1 MKVRDLRQIVD
12 RTTQEMAAS
21 LPGLR
26 GREFVKP
33 RDLNSPAK
41 LELRRRALT
50 ETVLRPS
57 KSEKER
63 ILGDNDLV
71 DLNFFERG
79 LFAAKSVCRVILRD
93 EAERQIGAA
102 SGFMVSPALLL
113 TNHHVFPHAGEA
125 ALALAQFDYVLDI
138 EGIERRGPSFRTRPD
153 IYFFAN
159 EELDFAIVAVDQSP
173 DGDPG
178 NAGLTTYRYLRLNPN
193 HGKINEG
200 EFISIIQHPSGLPK
214 QVALRENKLLK
225 KEDNFLVYHSDTAQG
240 SSGSPLFNDTWQVVG
255 LHSAGVPRKNAK
267 GQWLTKAGTVADNST
282 DDGEID
288 WIGNRG
294 VRASQIVAALGNA
307 PASPLL
313 DEFMAT
319 ANGEKAPSPP
329 SPVPIPPDAPRTAE
343 SGTSSISRLRV
354 TAMAQGTRIDL
365 PIGYAAEIEHV
376 GSSAPPMPATKAADG
391 GDMIAAT
398 EAYKAPVIDS
408 KYENRKGY
416 DKNFLSEAIALPR
429 VTKTSLAAKMS
440 SGGTAIPYEHFSIVM
455 HKARRLA
462 MFTACNVDATE
473 KARRPDP
480 SKTYSRK
487 TLGGLAEGDIEKWVP
502 EERIDAAH
510 QLPDAFFKNDRKS
523 FDKGHVVR
531 RDDVVWGKTYAQV
544 RRANGDSYHVTNC
557 SPQVAAFNQSKL
569 GGDWGRLE
577 NMILKQA
584 KGERVVIFAG
594 PVFDDEKDRPFKGKD
609 ENGDE
614 LIVQIPSQF
623 WKIVVADG
631 PKGLEAYGFIL
642 KQDLKTV
649 DWEFKVDSEWVE
661 ELRPLKDI
669 QALADFIRL
678 PKNVMRAD
686 MYGRIEPHESLA
698 ANEIVPRPPSARSR
712 RRG

>member
-93 EAERQIGAA
+93 EAKRQIGAA
-102 SGFMVSPALLL
+102 SGFLVSPALLL

-125 ALALAQFDYVLDI
+125 ALALAQFDYELDI

-153 IYFFAN
+153 IYFFAH

-173 DGDPG
+173 DGDQG
-178 NAGLTTYRYLRLNPN
+178 AVGLTTYRYLRLNPN

-267 GQWLTKAGTVADNST
+267 GQWLTKSGAVADNST

-294 VRASQIVAALGNA
+294 VRASRIVTALGEA
-307 PASPLL
+307 PASPVL
-313 DEFMAT
+313 DEFMAI
-319 ANGEKAPSPP
+319 ASGEAAPPAPFSP
-329 SPVPIPPDAPRTAE
+329 AGPRTAE
-343 SGTSSISRLRV
+343 SGTSRLSKLRV
-354 TAMAQGTRIDL
+354 TATTDGTRIDL
-365 PIGYAAEIEHV
+365 PIGYAAEIEQV
-376 GSSAPPMPATKAADG
+376 GSSAPPTPTAPADG
-391 GDMIAAT
+391 GDVMAAT
-398 EAYKAPVIDS
+398 EAYKAPVIDE
-408 KYENRKGY
+408 KYENRTGY
-416 DKNFLSEAIALPR
+416 DKNFLSEVITLPR

-440 SGGTAIPYEHFSIVM
+440 GGGTAIPYEHFSIVM

-480 SKTYSRK
+480 SKSYSRK
-487 TLGGLAEGDIEKWVP
+487 TLGGLADGDIEKWVP

-523 FDKGHVVR
+523 FDKGHIVR
-531 RDDVVWGKTYAQV
+531 RDDVVWGKSYAQV
-544 RRANGDSYHVTNC
+544 QRANGDSYHVTNC

-594 PVFDDEKDRPFKGKD
+594 PVFDDAKDRPFKGKD
-609 ENGDE
+609 EDGGE

-631 PKGLEAYGFIL
+631 PQGLEAYGFVL
-642 KQDLKTV
+642 KQDLKAV

-661 ELRPLKDI
+661 ELTPLKDI

-686 MYGRIEPHESLA
+686 MHGRIEPHESLA
-698 ANEIVPRPPSARSR
+698 VNEIVRRPSTSRSR
-712 RRG
+712 RRS

>member
-41 LELRRRALT
+41 LALRRRALS

-102 SGFMVSPALLL
+102 SGFLVSPALLL

-125 ALALAQFDYVLDI
+125 ALALAQFDYELDI

-153 IYFFAN
+153 IYFFAH

-173 DGDPG
+173 DGDQG
-178 NAGLTTYRYLRLNPN
+178 DAGLTTYRYLRLNPN

-267 GQWLTKAGTVADNST
+267 GQWLTKAGTIADNST

-294 VRASQIVAALGNA
+294 IRASRIVAALGEA
-307 PASPLL
+307 PASPVL
-313 DEFMAT
+313 DEFMAI
-319 ANGEKAPSPP
+319 ANGEVAPPALFSP
-329 SPVPIPPDAPRTAE
+329 AGPRTAE
-343 SGTSSISRLRV
+343 SGTSRFSKLRV
-354 TAMAQGTRIDL
+354 TATVDGTRIDL
-365 PIGYAAEIEHV
+365 PIGYAAEIEQV
-376 GSSAPPMPATKAADG
+376 GTNAPPTPTAPADG
-391 GDMIAAT
+391 SNVMAAT
-398 EAYKAPVIDS
+398 EAYKAPVIDE

-416 DKNFLSEAIALPR
+416 DKNFLSEVITLPR
-429 VTKTSLAAKMS
+429 VTKTSLAAKMTG
-440 SGGTAIPYEHFSIVM
+440 GGTAIPYEHFSIVM

-480 SKTYSRK
+480 SKSYSRK
-487 TLGGLAEGDIEKWVP
+487 SLGGLADGDIEKWVP
-502 EERIDAAH
+502 EERIDAKH

-523 FDKGHVVR
+523 FDKGHIVR
-531 RDDVVWGKTYAQV
+531 RDDVVWGKSYAQV
-544 RRANGDSYHVTNC
+544 QRANGDSYHVTNC

-584 KGERVVIFAG
+584 KGERVVVFAG
-594 PVFDDEKDRPFKGKD
+594 PVFDDAKDRPFKGKD
-609 ENGDE
+609 EDGNE
-614 LIVQIPSQF
+614 LVVKIPSQF

-631 PKGLEAYGFIL
+631 THGLEAYGFVL
-642 KQDLKTV
+642 KQDLKAV

-661 ELRPLKDI
+661 ELTSLKDI
-669 QALADFIRL
+669 QALADFIRI

-686 MYGRIEPHESLA
+686 MHGRIEPQESLA
-698 ANEIVPRPPSARSR
+698 VNEIVRRPSASRSR

>member
-33 RDLNSPAK
+33 RDVNSPAT

-79 LFAAKSVCRVILRD
+79 LFAAKPVCRVILRD
-93 EAERQIGAA
+93 EADRQIGAA
-102 SGFMVSPALLL
+102 SGFMVSPSLLL
-113 TNHHVFPHAGEA
+113 TNHHVFPKAAEA

-159 EELDFAIVAVDQSP
+159 EDLDFAIVAVDGKP
-173 DGDPG
+173 DGDQSD
-178 NAGLTTYRYLRLNPN
+178 AVLTTYRYLRLNPF

-225 KEDNFLVYHSDTAQG
+225 KEDNYLIYHSDTAQG

-267 GQWLTKAGTVADNST
+267 GQWLTKTGAVADNST

-294 VRASQIVAALGNA
+294 VRASRIVAALGKA

-313 DEFMAT
+313 DEFMAI
-319 ANGEKAPSPP
+319 ANGDKTPLPRRAP
-329 SPVPIPPDAPRTAE
+329 VFPDEPLAVE
-343 SGTSSISRLRV
+343 SGAAGFSRLRV
-354 TAMAQGTRIDL
+354 TVMAGGTRIDL
-365 PIGYAAEIEHV
+365 PVGYAAEIEPAGAGAPQTS
-376 GSSAPPMPATKAADG
+376 GSKAEDG
-391 GDMIAAT
+391 GDAIIAT
-398 EAYKAPVIDS
+398 EAYKPPVIDT
-408 KYENRKGY
+408 KYGNRKGY
-416 DKNFLSEAIALPR
+416 DKDFLSKVIAMPT
-429 VTKTSLAAKMS
+429 VTKTALAATMAD
-440 SGGTAIPYEHFSIVM
+440 GRRAIPYEHFSIVM
-455 HKARRLA
+455 HKQRRLA
-462 MFTACNVDATE
+462 MFTACNIDATE

-480 SKTYSRK
+480 SQSYSRK
-487 TLGGLAEGDIEKWVP
+487 ALGGLADGDIEKWVP
-502 EERIDAAH
+502 EARIDAAH

-523 FDKGHVVR
+523 FDKGHIVR

-569 GGDWGRLE
+569 GGEWGRLE

-584 KGERVVIFAG
+584 KGERIVIFAG
-594 PVFDDEKDRPFKGKD
+594 PVFDDVKDRPFKGED

-631 PKGLEAYGFIL
+631 PQGLEAYGFVL
-642 KQDLKTV
+642 KQDLKSV

-661 ELRPLKDI
+661 EMTALKDI
-669 QALADFIRL
+669 QALADFIKFPR
-678 PKNVMRAD
+678 NVMRAD
-686 MYGRIEPHESLA
+686 MYGRIEANESLA
-698 ANEIVPRPPSARSR
+698 ANEIIRRPARSR
-712 RRG
+712 RRA